1 MTKFRI
7 KSIAKYLPGKA
18 ITAQSIEESA
28 GMPAG
33 WVTKNSGVVTRHRAC
48 ACDSVVS
55 MGAQALRQAFD
66 ASALEMSDI
75 QQLIFASGTYDF
87 PIPYNACLLKKAM
100 QAESARTPCF
110 DIDATCLSF
119 LTAFDVGISMLH
131 APDKERL
138 ALVTSEI
145 SSKSLDPADFKT
157 YSLFGDAAAAC
168 IIEKGDGVGSFSYL
182 GSLFENYCEGADLA
196 KVEAGGNV
204 LLGHNDGIQ
213 KDKYFFKMQ
222 GRKLVQLTFKYLDDF
237 VKRTEEKVGFSIQEF
252 DHIIPHQA
260 SKFGNELFNKRY
272 NLRPEQVHNGLERY
286 GNCISASIAL
296 GLEEVVNKKGIKPG
310 EKVLLMG
317 TAAGLSLG
325 AVALQF

>member
-18 ITAQSIEESA
+18 ISAQKIEQSA
-28 GMPAG
+28 GMPNG
-33 WVTKNSGVVTRHRAC
+33 WVMKNSGVAYRYRAGEG
-48 ACDSVVS
+48 DSVVK
-55 MGAQALRQAFD
+55 MGAKALNTAFTQAGI
-66 ASALEMSDI
+66 EMTDV
-75 QQLIFASGTYDF
+75 QQLIFASGTYDY
-87 PIPYNACLLKKAM
+87 PIPYNACLLKKEM
-100 QAESARTPCF
+100 KAEDALTPCF

-119 LTAFDVGISMLH
+119 LTALDVGLSMMH
-131 APDKERL
+131 NPDKQRL

-145 SSKSLDPADFKT
+145 SSKSLNIEDFKT

-168 IIEKGDGVGSFSYL
+168 VLEKGDGASSFSCL
-182 GSLFENYCEGADLA
+182 GSIFENYCEGADLA

-204 LLGHNDGIQ
+204 ILGNSGDVA
-213 KDKYFFKMQ
+213 KEKYFFNMQ
-222 GRKLVQLTFKYLDDF
+222 GRKLVQLTFKHLDSF
-237 VKRTEEKVGFSIQEF
+237 VKKVEAKTGFTIQDF

-260 SKFGNELFNKRY
+260 SKFGNELFAKKY
-272 NLRPEQVHNGLERY
+272 NLHPDQIHNNLERY

-296 GLEEVVNKKGIKPG
+296 GLEEVINKKGVKPG
-310 EKVLLMG
+310 EKILLIG